1 MPAAARASPLDMAV
15 VSADEASSEPDE
27 AAGRVEVSLA
37 VFIKAKDGLLTRR
50 GRRTVCGARRRGRP
64 AGSRARTGA
73 TGNSIRGRA
82 DGSRAD
88 DASDHG
94 GRLADGPA
102 ETVSRAR
109 GRAASC
115 GRPARSCSS
124 SRSGRPGVR
133 GCARSS
139 APDRAGAS
147 GGRSCGAGSGGG
159 RCAGS
164 SRSGL
169 RGKCTVSFP
178 LFRRTGCKCDLRRP
192 RRPKHQRRSKLR
204 RLLPRR
210 RPKCCRQPRRSLQR
224 RQRQRCHQRHQR
236 RRQYQL
242 RRPFRHRRPCRPLD

>member
-73 TGNSIRGRA
+73 TGDSIRGRA

-102 ETVSRAR
+102 ETVGRPR

-169 RGKCTVSFP
+169 RGKCTRELSSLSPDGVQVRLTEAPPSQAPAAVEAAPAPAPEAAQVLSAAAP
-178 LFRRTGCKCDLRRP
+178 LAPGAPAPAVPSAAPEATAVP
-192 RRPKHQRRSKLR
+192 AASPAPAPAPVPAS
-204 RLLPRR
+204 
-210 RPKCCRQPRRSLQR
+210 
-224 RQRQRCHQRHQR
+224 
-236 RRQYQL
+236 
-242 RRPFRHRRPCRPLD
+242 